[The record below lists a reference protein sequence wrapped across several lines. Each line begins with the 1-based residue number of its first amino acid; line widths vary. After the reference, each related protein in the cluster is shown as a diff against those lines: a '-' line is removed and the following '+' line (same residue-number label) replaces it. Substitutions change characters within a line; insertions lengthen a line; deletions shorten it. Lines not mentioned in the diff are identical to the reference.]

1 MTLFVITVV
10 ALLVLG
16 AWGRLREQIVTS
28 RIGAIDDLRA
38 RTKADVLGAMGSPN
52 ARAELASGGEVLDWR
67 VRGMHLTLMFDA
79 GGQCV
84 GVTRCSY

>member
-1 MTLFVITVV
+1 MKASGGTDDAFRHHC
-10 ALLVLG
+10 
-16 AWGRLREQIVTS
+16 GRTARARRVGS
-28 RIGAIDDLRA
+28 ADDLRA